1 MRPLNHRP
9 ACSVT
14 RRPARLSRGLWAPS
28 RNAAAPG
35 LLDNVGL
42 SHAGDPPP
50 VKLGGLGRVLLQQE
64 PALGCLDPGL
74 LAPEPGRRHVVTA
87 ALANRHRLR
96 TGRTPP
102 EDTCCLDTKCQH
114 IRVEAPGRAHGNSLG
129 CRSTGRW
136 PGLQPSGSGSQA
148 LRTLLCRA
156 PDPGLALRNAGRRPF
171 TGAKART
178 FQQTSPGRE

>member
-1 MRPLNHRP
+1 MSHGAQP
-9 ACSVT
+9 V
-14 RRPARLSRGLWAPS
+14 SRGDCGHL
-28 RNAAAPG
+28 AAMQQHPVCLTMWGCRTPG
-35 LLDNVGL
+35 T
-42 SHAGDPPP
+42 PPP